1 MVISNDIQT
10 FWICN
15 KVGVGVGVEFE
26 VEWVSNDK
34 PLLSSLVKL

>member
-15 KVGVGVGVEFE
+15 KVGVGVEVE